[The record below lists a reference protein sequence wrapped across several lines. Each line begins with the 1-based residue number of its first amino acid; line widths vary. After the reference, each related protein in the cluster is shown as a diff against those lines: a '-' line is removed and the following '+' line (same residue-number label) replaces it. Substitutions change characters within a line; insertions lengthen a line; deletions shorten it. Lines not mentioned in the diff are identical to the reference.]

1 MRNPISLA
9 PSAPSTASRVP
20 SFFRR
25 LVGPLVAAGAVTGAL
40 LLAPSEAA
48 AQSKIAV
55 VDVQRAVLETE
66 EGLRVQAAL
75 KKLFD
80 TRNVELDT
88 KQRALA
94 QEKEELEREAQQGK
108 TPKETLQRKA
118 ESFQKRA
125 LEFQALTYDVQKEMQ
140 RKQNELTTPIVQR
153 ILGIIRRIASQEGYE
168 MVLEKTAVP
177 YFRGDLEITDRAIQM
192 YNGGQTGDAPAGGA
206 PGTVKPGATKPGA
219 TTKPAAEQPKPAAT
233 QPKPTAT
240 DPKASP
246 AAPKPAAPAPKK

>member
-1 MRNPISLA
+1 MRNPTSLA
-9 PSAPSTASRVP
+9 PSAPSNPLPFS
-20 SFFRR
+20 SFLRR
-25 LVGPLVAAGAVTGAL
+25 LVGPLAAAAAVSGAL
-40 LLAPSEAA
+40 LLAPASAEA
-48 AQSKIAV
+48 QTKIAV

-66 EGLRVQAAL
+66 EGLRVQATL

-108 TPKETLQRKA
+108 TPKDVLQRKA

-125 LEFQALTYDVQKEMQ
+125 LEFQALTYDVQREMQ

-153 ILGIIRRIASQEGYE
+153 ILGIIRRIASQDGYE
-168 MVLEKTAVP
+168 MILEKTAVP

-206 PGTVKPGATKPGA
+206 PSPGTVKPGTAPKPGT
-219 TTKPAAEQPKPAAT
+219 TTKPPAEQPKPAT
-233 QPKPTAT
+233 QPKTGGT
-240 DPKASP
+240 P
-246 AAPKPAAPAPKK
+246 AAPKPAAPAKK